1 MTALQITVQI
11 VLFLL
16 SVGMLGAFFRLR
28 RGPSLPDRVVAL
40 DLIGVLIVT
49 IIASLSIWL
58 DLRVLVD
65 ILLAMALVSFLG
77 TVALAKY
84 IERGS

>member
-1 MTALQITVQI
+1 MTALQTVVQI
-11 VLFLL
+11 VLLLL
-16 SVGMLGAFFRLR
+16 SVGMLGAFFRLK

-49 IIASLSIWL
+49 IIACLSIWL

-65 ILLAMALVSFLG
+65 ILLSMALIAFLG

>member
-1 MTALQITVQI
+1 MNLQTVIEI
-11 VLFLL
+11 VLFML

-58 DLRVLVD
+58 DLRVLIDV
-65 ILLAMALVSFLG
+65 LLSLALIAFLS
-77 TVALAKY
+77 TVAFAKY

>member
-1 MTALQITVQI
+1 MNALRTTVDI
-11 VLFLL
+11 ALFLL
-16 SVGMLGAFFRLR
+16 SLGMLGAFFRLR

-49 IIASLSIWL
+49 IIAALSIRL
-58 DLRVLVD
+58 GLYVLIDV
-65 ILLAMALVSFLG
+65 LLAIALVAFLS
-77 TVALAKY
+77 TVAFAKY